1 MLWSFLRKVKATQA
15 ELLKCQ
21 QDKQAL
27 ESSLA
32 ALSDS
37 LCLVEFSPEGDI
49 LSANASYLEMMGYQ
63 ANELLGKNHSVLCL
77 KKDVLA
83 NEYTQFWRRLREGE
97 TVKGMNLR
105 LTRNKQEIYI
115 GGTYC
120 PVLDSHGKV
129 SRILKIASDITR
141 RIKENAEMDG
151 IFAAVNRSMVV
162 VEYNPAG
169 EVIKASDNFLS
180 AMGYSPQDAI
190 GLSHKVFCQSNYVQ
204 SGEYRSFWS
213 RLVGGEYI
221 SGKYPRV
228 SKTGQQVWLEGTY
241 NPIYDNRKQ
250 LVKIVEFATDITSSV
265 TQAQQ
270 TNELAFESTK
280 RTDSISS
287 NGIEIANQAMKSMQD
302 VSLGLNAAAKDINAL
317 NEQSE
322 QISNIV
328 NTISAIADQTNLL
341 ALNAAIEA
349 ARAGEQGR
357 GFAVVAD
364 EVRQLAGRTS
374 KSTAEIGAVV
384 KLNNEFA
391 SNAVKSIEK
400 IVIDAQHSVELVEQT
415 GDTIKKINQSTKEMV
430 DVISQMT
437 KN

>member
-1 MLWSFLRKVKATQA
+1 MFWTFFRKLKAAQS

-21 QDKQAL
+21 QDKQDL
-27 ESSLA
+27 ERSLA

-37 LCLVEFSPEGDI
+37 MCLIEFSPDGKI
-49 LSANASYLEMMGYQ
+49 LSANASYLAMMGYQ
-63 ANELLGKNHSVLCL
+63 SSELIGQHHSILCL
-77 KKDVLA
+77 KKDA
-83 NEYTQFWRRLREGE
+83 ASNEYAQFWRKLAKGE

-105 LTRNKQEIYI
+105 LTRAKQEIYI

-120 PVLDSHGKV
+120 PVLDNNGKV
-129 SRILKIASDITR
+129 SRVMKIASDITR

-162 VEYNPAG
+162 VEYSPAG
-169 EVIKASDNFLS
+169 DVIKASDNFLA
-180 AMGYSPQDAI
+180 AMGYTPQEAV
-190 GLSHKVFCQSNYVQ
+190 GKAHKVFCETSYIQ
-204 SGEYRSFWS
+204 SGDYRNFWS
-213 RLVGGEYI
+213 RLNNGEYI

-228 SKTGQQVWLEGTY
+228 SKTGQAVWLEGTY
-241 NPIYDNRKQ
+241 NPIYDNRKK

-265 TQAQQ
+265 LQAQH
-270 TNELAFESTK
+270 TNELAYESTK
-280 RTDSISS
+280 NTDNISS
-287 NGIEIANQAMKSMQD
+287 TGIEIASQAMKSMQQ
-302 VSLGLNAAAKDINAL
+302 VSNSLNGAARDINAL
-317 NEQSE
+317 NKQSE
-322 QISNIV
+322 QISQIV
-328 NTISAIADQTNLL
+328 NTIAAIADQTNLL

-374 KSTAEIGAVV
+374 KSTAEISSVV

-400 IVIDAQHSVELVEQT
+400 IVADAQHSVDLVEQT
-415 GDTIKKINQSTKEMV
+415 GDTIKKINQSTKEIV
-430 DVISQMT
+430 DVISQLT
-437 KN
+437 KQ

>member
-1 MLWSFLRKVKATQA
+1 MFWTVFRKLKAAQS

-21 QDKQAL
+21 QDKQEL
-27 ESSLA
+27 ERSLA

-37 LCLVEFSPEGDI
+37 MCLIEFSPDGKI
-49 LSANASYLEMMGYQ
+49 LSANVSYLAMMGYQ
-63 ANELLGKNHSVLCL
+63 NNELIGQHHSILCL
-77 KKDVLA
+77 KKDA
-83 NEYTQFWRRLREGE
+83 ASNEYGQFWRKLAQGE

-105 LTRNKQEIYI
+105 LTRAKQEIYI

-120 PVLDSHGKV
+120 PVLDNNGKV

-162 VEYNPAG
+162 VEYSPAG
-169 EVIKASDNFLS
+169 DVIKASDNFLT
-180 AMGYSPQDAI
+180 AMGYTPQEAV
-190 GLSHKVFCQSNYVQ
+190 GLAHKVFCETSYMQ
-204 SGEYRSFWS
+204 SGDYRTFWS
-213 RLVGGEYI
+213 RLNNGEYI

-228 SKTGQQVWLEGTY
+228 SKTGQSVWLEGTY
-241 NPIYDNRKQ
+241 NPIYDNRKK

-265 TQAQQ
+265 QQAQH
-270 TNELAFESTK
+270 TNELAYESTK
-280 RTDSISS
+280 NTDNISS
-287 NGIEIANQAMKSMQD
+287 NGIEIASQAMKSMQE
-302 VSLGLNAAAKDINAL
+302 VSNGLNGAARDINAL
-317 NEQSE
+317 NKQSE
-322 QISNIV
+322 QISQIV
-328 NTISAIADQTNLL
+328 NTIAAIADQTNLL

-374 KSTAEIGAVV
+374 KSTAEISSVV

-400 IVIDAQHSVELVEQT
+400 IVADAQHSVELVEQT
-415 GDTIKKINQSTKEMV
+415 GDTIKKINQSTKEIV
-430 DVISQMT
+430 DVISQLT
-437 KN
+437 KQ